1 MEALVS
7 ICMNTFQHENFI
19 GKAIDGVLMQRTNFS
34 FEILIGEDGS
44 KDCTRV
50 ICEEY
55 AEKYPDK
62 IKLLPNDRKYGQ
74 NANLS
79 RTIQACS
86 GKYIA
91 LCEGDDFWTDPFKLQ
106 KQIDFLEQHGDHVM
120 CFHKINSVDE
130 HGNMLEDGGGANE
143 QTIYYDGNDFFHVF
157 IPTPAIVFRNC
168 LKEFPEEFYSVKSTD
183 AFLFAMLS
191 GFGKGANLGFVG
203 ASYRKHSGGFYNRLT
218 PLGRYK
224 QSIHT
229 RKIMKRSA
237 YFNPVQKKE
246 IRRELARRELLYIK
260 YFLKKMEILNCLKI
274 ISFYLSLR

>member
-19 GKAIDGVLMQRTNFS
+19 GKAIEGVLMQRTNFP
-34 FEILIGEDGS
+34 FEILIGEDS
-44 KDCTRV
+44 STDCTRV

-55 AEKYPDK
+55 AEKYPGK
-62 IKLLPNDRKYGQ
+62 IKILPNHKKYGQ
-74 NANLS
+74 NANIS
-79 RTIQACS
+79 RTIAACT

-91 LCEGDDFWTDPFKLQ
+91 LCEGDDFWIDPYKLQ
-106 KQIDFLEQHGDHVM
+106 KQVDFLEQHEDFVM

-130 HGNMLEDGGGANE
+130 QGNILEDVGGTNE
-143 QTIYYDGNDFFHVF
+143 TIFYNGNDFFHVF

-168 LKEFPEEFYSVKSTD
+168 IKSFPEEFYSVKSTD

-191 GFGKGANLGFVG
+191 GYGKGADLGFIG
-203 ASYRKHSGGFYNRLT
+203 ASYRKHAGGFYNRLS

-229 RKIMKRSA
+229 RKIMKRSDF
-237 YFNPVQKKE
+237 FNPEQKKE
-246 IRRELARRELLYIK
+246 IRRELVRRERLYIK
-260 YFLKKMEILNCLKI
+260 YFLKKMEIVNCFKI
-274 ISFYLSLR
+274 ISFYISLR